1 MAVKLQSPW
10 VLSSV
15 RDLMAEHSPTGLNRS
30 NSWPRDS
37 YLHWKHCIHVSHVSL
52 NFSVLFDRKEVITYA
67 YQSEVRAYQLAKIWK
82 GVFRTGRSLVRIQNF
97 QWMCKGKHTV
107 HITWFG
113 GNIFISYEKYGS
125 LNRRSVMGACQ
136 RTSEWPYVKRI
147 LIEILI
153 ATKSMLIITCTR
165 NIYKT
170 NICKI
175 KGVESSKLFTFLFE
189 MGY

>member
-1 MAVKLQSPW
+1 
-10 VLSSV
+10 
-15 RDLMAEHSPTGLNRS
+15 
-30 NSWPRDS
+30 
-37 YLHWKHCIHVSHVSL
+37 
-52 NFSVLFDRKEVITYA
+52 
-67 YQSEVRAYQLAKIWK
+67 
-82 GVFRTGRSLVRIQNF
+82 
-97 QWMCKGKHTV
+97 
-107 HITWFG
+107 
-113 GNIFISYEKYGS
+113 
-125 LNRRSVMGACQ
+125 MGACQ